1 MRGVGRKDIIMRKSR
16 TYITDEQKEQARELR
31 RKGVPVKDIAAIFG
45 TAESTMSKIT
55 SEKPVK
61 IRDNITPIEIDQ
73 FKEVWN
79 KAINEPQIVYN
90 EVKPNDFRD
99 MTIHEAVIEEQL
111 NRIANAL
118 ERIAEGLGK

>member
-1 MRGVGRKDIIMRKSR
+1 MRKSR
-16 TYITDEQKEQARELR
+16 TYISNEQKEQARELR

-55 SEKPVK
+55 CEKPVK
-61 IRDNITPIEIDQ
+61 TAPIELAPVPLNVV
-73 FKEVWN
+73 KELN
-79 KAINEPQIVYN
+79 PNE
-90 EVKPNDFRD
+90 FRD

-118 ERIAEGLGK
+118 EKIVEVLSK

>member
-1 MRGVGRKDIIMRKSR
+1 MRKSR
-16 TYITDEQKEQARELR
+16 TYITDEQKAQARELR

-55 SEKPVK
+55 CDRPARVEL
-61 IRDNITPIEIDQ
+61 TPIAERTPIQ
-73 FKEVWN
+73 
-79 KAINEPQIVYN
+79 VYN
-90 EVKPNDFRD
+90 EVSPSEFRD

-118 ERIAEGLGK
+118 ERIAEGLSK

>member
-1 MRGVGRKDIIMRKSR
+1 MRKSR
-16 TYITDEQKEQARELR
+16 TYITDEQKAQARELR

-55 SEKPVK
+55 SEKPEKVV
-61 IRDNITPIEIDQ
+61 TPIELAPKPI
-73 FKEVWN
+73 F
-79 KAINEPQIVYN
+79 N
-90 EVKPNDFRD
+90 EVNPSEFRD

-118 ERIAEGLGK
+118 ERIAEGLSK

>member
-1 MRGVGRKDIIMRKSR
+1 MRKSR

-55 SEKPVK
+55 CDRPAKVELTP
-61 IRDNITPIEIDQ
+61 RAERTPIQ
-73 FKEVWN
+73 VK
-79 KAINEPQIVYN
+79 QIYN
-90 EVKPNDFRD
+90 EVSPSDFRD

-118 ERIAEGLGK
+118 ERIAEGLSK

>member
-1 MRGVGRKDIIMRKSR
+1 MRKSR

-55 SEKPVK
+55 CDKPARVEP
-61 IRDNITPIEIDQ
+61 TPI
-73 FKEVWN
+73 KL
-79 KAINEPQIVYN
+79 EPKPLFN
-90 EVKPNDFRD
+90 EVNPSDFRD

-111 NRIANAL
+111 NRIADAL
-118 ERIAEGLGK
+118 ERIAEGLSK

>member
-1 MRGVGRKDIIMRKSR
+1 MRKSR
-16 TYITDEQKEQARELR
+16 TYISDEQKEQARQLR
-31 RKGVPVKDIAAIFG
+31 RKGVPVKDIAVIFG

-55 SEKPVK
+55 CEKPIK
-61 IRDNITPIEIDQ
+61 TAPIELAPAPLNVPV
-73 FKEVWN
+73 KEVN
-79 KAINEPQIVYN
+79 PNE
-90 EVKPNDFRD
+90 FRD

>member
-1 MRGVGRKDIIMRKSR
+1 MRKSR
-16 TYITDEQKEQARELR
+16 TYISDEQKEQARELR

-55 SEKPVK
+55 CDRPARVEL
-61 IRDNITPIEIDQ
+61 TPITERTPIQ
-73 FKEVWN
+73 
-79 KAINEPQIVYN
+79 AYN
-90 EVKPNDFRD
+90 EVSPSDFRD

-118 ERIAEGLGK
+118 EKIAEGLGK